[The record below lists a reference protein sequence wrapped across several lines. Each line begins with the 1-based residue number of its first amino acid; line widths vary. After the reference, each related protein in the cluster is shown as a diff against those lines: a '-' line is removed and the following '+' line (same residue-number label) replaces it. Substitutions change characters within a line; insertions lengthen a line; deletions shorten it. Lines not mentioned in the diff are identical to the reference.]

1 MALHALGG
9 VATPA
14 WRSKQL
20 FTSAVHALEECP
32 RPQSLAMLKRY
43 GLGPV
48 GSSEMLCSYAS
59 THGWMRAGSV
69 WIVGP

>member
-1 MALHALGG
+1 MHALGG

-14 WRSKQL
+14 CRWKQL

-48 GSSEMLCSYAS
+48 HSSAMLCSYAS

>member
-1 MALHALGG
+1 MGG

-14 WRSKQL
+14 CRWNTL
-20 FTSAVHALEECP
+20 FTSAVHALELCP

-48 GSSEMLCSYAS
+48 GSSAMLASYAS